1 MPTLRI
7 LLVDD
12 HAVVLAGLR
21 ALLADVEDVQIV
33 AEARNGRAAVE
44 LARLHRPDVVIMDI
58 AMPELNGLEATALIR
73 RDNPAVRVMILS
85 MHDSKEYV
93 LEALKSGASAYLRK
107 DAAAVEL
114 GLALAAVRG
123 GGTYLSASVS
133 KQVIDHYVTGA
144 DDTAQQTPLTP
155 RQREVLILISEGE
168 STKEIAHRLQV
179 SVKTIESHRLQLM
192 ERLGINDVAGLVRY
206 AVRSGLVDAGR

>member
-1 MPTLRI
+1 MPPLRI

-21 ALLADVEDVQIV
+21 ALLADLDAEIV
-33 AEARNGRAAVE
+33 AEASDGRAAVE

-58 AMPELNGLEATALIR
+58 AMPELNGLEAAALIR
-73 RDNPAVRVMILS
+73 HENPAVRVMILS

-93 LEALKSGASAYLRK
+93 LQALKVGASAYLRK

-123 GGTYLSASVS
+123 GGTYLSPSVS

-144 DDTAQQTPLTP
+144 DDKPQMPLTP

-168 STKEIAHRLQV
+168 STKEIANRLHV

-192 ERLGINDVAGLVRY
+192 GRLGINDVAGLVRY

>member
-21 ALLADVEDVQIV
+21 ALLADIEDVQIV
-33 AEARNGRAAVE
+33 AEARNGRVAVE

-58 AMPELNGLEATALIR
+58 AMPELNGLEAAALIR
-73 RDNPAVRVMILS
+73 QENAAVHVMILS

-93 LEALKSGASAYLRK
+93 LQALKAGASAYLRK
-107 DAAAVEL
+107 DAAAAEL
-114 GLALAAVRG
+114 GVALTAVRG
-123 GGTYLSASVS
+123 GGTYLSPSVS
-133 KQVIDHYVTGA
+133 KQVIDHYVAGG
-144 DDTAQQTPLTP
+144 DDKREMPLTP

-168 STKEIAHRLQV
+168 STKEIAHRLNV
-179 SVKTIESHRLQLM
+179 SVKTVESHRLQLM

>member
-1 MPTLRI
+1 MPPLRI

-21 ALLADVEDVQIV
+21 ALLADLDAEIV
-33 AEARNGRAAVE
+33 AEASDGRAAVE

-58 AMPELNGLEATALIR
+58 AMPELNGLEAAALIR
-73 RDNPAVRVMILS
+73 HENPAVRVMILS

-93 LEALKSGASAYLRK
+93 LQALKVGASAYLRK

-114 GLALAAVRG
+114 ALALAAVRG
-123 GGTYLSASVS
+123 GGTYLSPSVS

-144 DDTAQQTPLTP
+144 DDKPQMPLTP

-168 STKEIAHRLQV
+168 STKEIANRLHV

-192 ERLGINDVAGLVRY
+192 GRLGINDVAGLVRY